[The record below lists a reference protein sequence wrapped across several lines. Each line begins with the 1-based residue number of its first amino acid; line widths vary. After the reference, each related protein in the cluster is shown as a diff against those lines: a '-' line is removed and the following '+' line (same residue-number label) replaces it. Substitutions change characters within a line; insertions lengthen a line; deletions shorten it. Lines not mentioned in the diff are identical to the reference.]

1 MVILVLG
8 LVIFLGLHSTRVFA
22 ESLRANA
29 IARLGEGAWK
39 GTYSLLSII
48 GFFLI
53 VLGFA
58 QARWNVVELWTP
70 PVWTRQTTILLML
83 FSAILMAAYIF
94 KKSHIAV
101 AARHPMLWSVAIW
114 AAGHLLSNGSSADLV
129 LFGAF
134 FVWAV
139 ADLRSSYARD
149 QRNAVA
155 YPAPNWG
162 ATFDGRLHLDRPSR
176 GPAPVAVWRGADG
189 DVTAGEGSGF
199 SRRRAPVEKD
209 HSRPPLPR
217 WYTHP
222 QARRS
227 RPSSAPPAGL
237 LR

>member
-101 AARHPMLWSVAIW
+101 AAHHPMLWSVAIW

-162 ATFDGRLHLDRPSR
+162 ATFGAVLLGVFIWIVLLGGLHLWLF
-176 GPAPVAVWRGADG
+176 GVAP
-189 DVTAGEGSGF
+189 TAM
-199 SRRRAPVEKD
+199 
-209 HSRPPLPR
+209 
-217 WYTHP
+217 
-222 QARRS
+222 
-227 RPSSAPPAGL
+227 
-237 LR
+237 